1 MDLKDDLLLPWE
13 DSNSNNDKG
22 GFQTSDSAL
31 LSMDETLA
39 LDFFATALIWFDVIS
54 SVTLGTNSEYFEIY
68 SYILQIESGRIQLCK
83 LMGSQNWV
91 MTIIMEISR
100 LAEWKTVREDNG
112 DLSQSQLAKSVRTIE
127 ERLEN
132 GMRENQARQI
142 SNKFDPCGA
151 RTRESQF
158 VTQFFAWA
166 TKVYLYVIQSGAYP
180 RVPEI
185 KASVVEALALLRDVP
200 DGRWIRYLV
209 WPFCVISCMA
219 DEEYQDEFRQI
230 AEMASM
236 DKDIFCNFQN
246 AASIMEECWRGR
258 KTQPSVPWSWTTA
271 MSSLGVRI
279 LLV

>member
-1 MDLKDDLLLPWE
+1 MDLKDDLLLPL
-13 DSNSNNDKG
+13 DDLNSKNDTG
-22 GFQTSDSAL
+22 EPQTSDSVS
-31 LSMDETLA
+31 LSLDETLA

-54 SVTLGTNSEYFEIY
+54 SVTIGTNSEYFNIY
-68 SYILQIESGRIQLCK
+68 SNILQIESGRIQLCK

-91 MTIIMEISR
+91 MTAIMDISL

-112 DLSQSQLAKSVRTIE
+112 DLSQSQLAKSVATIE

-132 GMRENQARQI
+132 GMRENRARQI
-142 SNKFDPCGA
+142 SNKYDPCGA

-158 VTQFFAWA
+158 VTQVFAWA

-185 KASVVEALALLRDVP
+185 KASVLEALALLRDVP

-236 DKDIFCNFQN
+236 DKGLFCNFQN

-258 KTQPSVPWSWTTA
+258 KSQPCIPWSWTTA
-271 MSSLGVRI
+271 MSSLGVKI